1 MTLTSS
7 FIKLKGVVVFI
18 QLQKYIAYLYLTTLS
33 INVMIAVWYDKFI
46 NSISSKCNQMY
57 FHMTIRFEIVLYFS
71 KTRSEINSFEYG
83 IDRPA
88 VRWQ

>member
-1 MTLTSS
+1 
-7 FIKLKGVVVFI
+7 
-18 QLQKYIAYLYLTTLS
+18 
-33 INVMIAVWYDKFI
+33 
-46 NSISSKCNQMY
+46 MY
-57 FHMTIRFEIVLYFS
+57 FHMTIHYKIVLYFS